1 MQQPNPSGSLG
12 HLRIGE
18 VARQSGMGV
27 ESLRFYEN
35 RGLIQ
40 PVARTPA
47 GYRLYDPSIFE
58 RLSFIKKAQAV
69 GFSLDEI
76 GRIIAEA
83 RTGKRPCA
91 EVRRLAAGRLAELE
105 QRIAELRR
113 YRKELRE
120 TLEAWEREGEKD
132 GIVCGLIEGLKPASL
147 HPPSRVAKGK
157 RKKSQRSPR

>member
-1 MQQPNPSGSLG
+1 MPQPNLGRSLE

-18 VARQSGMGV
+18 VSRQSGMAV

-76 GRIIAEA
+76 GRIIAES

-91 EVRRLAAGRLAELE
+91 EVRRLAAERLEELEHRMAELK
-105 QRIAELRR
+105 R

-120 TLEAWEREGEKD
+120 TLEAWEREGEKG
-132 GIVCGLIEGLKPASL
+132 GIVCGLIESLRPASL
-147 HPPSRVAKGK
+147 HPPNRAATGR
-157 RKKSQRSPR
+157 RKKSHRSPL

>member
-1 MQQPNPSGSLG
+1 MPQANPGRSLE

-40 PVARTPA
+40 PVARTAA

-69 GFSLDEI
+69 GFTLDEI

-91 EVRRLAAGRLAELE
+91 EVRQLAASRLAELE
-105 QRIAELRR
+105 RRLAELKR
-113 YRKELRE
+113 YRRELRE
-120 TLEAWEREGEKD
+120 TLEAWEREGERD
-132 GIVCGLIEGLKPASL
+132 GIVCGLIEGLEPASL
-147 HPPSRVAKGK
+147 HPPSRVARGK
-157 RKKSQRSPR
+157 PGKSRPSRQ

>member
-1 MQQPNPSGSLG
+1 MPQAHPGRSFE
-12 HLRIGE
+12 HLRIGQ

-105 QRIAELRR
+105 QRLAQLKR
-113 YRKELRE
+113 YRRELRE
-120 TLEAWEREGEKD
+120 TLKAWEREGEKD
-132 GIVCGLIEGLKPASL
+132 GIVCGLIEGLKPDSI
-147 HPPSRVAKGK
+147 HPPNPPAEGK
-157 RKKSQRSPR
+157 RKKTKGGRR

>member
-1 MQQPNPSGSLG
+1 
-12 HLRIGE
+12 
-18 VARQSGMGV
+18 MGV

-40 PVARTPA
+40 PVARTPS

-91 EVRRLAAGRLAELE
+91 EVRRLAAGRLEELE
-105 QRIAELRR
+105 QRITELKR
-113 YRKELRE
+113 YRKELRK
-120 TLEAWEREGEKD
+120 TLEAWEREGEKE
-132 GIVCGLIEGLKPASL
+132 GIVCGLIESLKPASL
-147 HPPSRVAKGK
+147 HPPNRAGKGRGK
-157 RKKSQRSPR
+157 RSHRSLL

>member
-1 MQQPNPSGSLG
+1 MPQPNPGRSLE

-40 PVARTPA
+40 PVARTPS

-69 GFSLDEI
+69 GFTLDEI
-76 GRIIAEA
+76 GRVIAEA
-83 RTGKRPCA
+83 RTGKRPCK
-91 EVRRLAAGRLAELE
+91 EVRRLAAERLEELE
-105 QRIAELRR
+105 QRMAELKR

-120 TLEAWEREGEKD
+120 TLEAWEREGEKE

-147 HPPSRVAKGK
+147 HPPDRAGKGR
-157 RKKSQRSPR
+157 RKKSRRGPG

>member
-1 MQQPNPSGSLG
+1 MPQPNPGRSFE

-40 PVARTPA
+40 PVARTPS
-47 GYRLYDPSIFE
+47 GYRLYDPSIFA

-91 EVRRLAAGRLAELE
+91 EVRRLAAGRLEELE
-105 QRIAELRR
+105 QRITELKR
-113 YRKELRE
+113 YRKELRK
-120 TLEAWEREGEKD
+120 TLEAWEREGEKE
-132 GIVCGLIEGLKPASL
+132 GIVCGLIESLKPASL
-147 HPPSRVAKGK
+147 HPPHRAGKDRGK
-157 RKKSQRSPR
+157 RSHRSLL

>member
-1 MQQPNPSGSLG
+1 MPQAHPGRSFE
-12 HLRIGE
+12 HLRIGQ

-40 PVARTPA
+40 PAARTPA

-105 QRIAELRR
+105 HRIAELQR

-132 GIVCGLIEGLKPASL
+132 GIVCGLIESLKPASL
-147 HPPSRVAKGK
+147 HPPSRVARGK
-157 RKKSQRSPR
+157 RRKSRQSPL